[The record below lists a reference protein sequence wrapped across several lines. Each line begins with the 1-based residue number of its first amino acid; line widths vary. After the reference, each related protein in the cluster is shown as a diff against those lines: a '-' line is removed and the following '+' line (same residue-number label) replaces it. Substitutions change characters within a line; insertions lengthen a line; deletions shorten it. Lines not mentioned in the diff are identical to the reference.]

1 MNENERNKKRKQRLK
16 YLFAFNRKI
25 GNSKEILTIISSR
38 LGMADKLNLLSANQI
53 QKILNELRRDHNDIY
68 KRINK
73 FRENVSD
80 RSPIS
85 ASEIS
90 SLVSIRLR
98 EWKIQYVDG
107 RFESIG
113 LQTDMRLSTIRRI
126 VLHGVAEYDPF

>member
-1 MNENERNKKRKQRLK
+1 MFMCYKHWRMVPKDLQRMIWK
-16 YLFAFNRKI
+16 YYRPGQCDDWKPSLEYCTTA
-25 GNSKEILTIISSR
+25 
-38 LGMADKLNLLSANQI
+38 
-53 QKILNELRRDHNDIY
+53 
-68 KRINK
+68 
-73 FRENVSD
+73 
-80 RSPIS
+80 PIS